1 MLCLYIF
8 LFLRSM
14 IYSKKYFIIIKLLIV
29 SSINLCAQSESNKI
43 QIFTPNENLPSLLN
57 KNTNK
62 NLPLNLGIEKTNNEP
77 NINMD
82 ISEQEKFI
90 NPSEYYTSRLNRKKG
105 ESNKMP
111 DEYKNDMYL
120 GDFLTSENSVNVTF
134 RDHEYPDG
142 DRIQIRVND
151 KLVVANILL
160 VETFKGLNIELEEGF
175 NRIDFIALNQG
186 ESGPN
191 TAELKVYTNS
201 GSLVGSNQWNLATGV
216 KATYIVVKE

>member
-1 MLCLYIF
+1 MFTYITIF
-8 LFLRSM
+8 MCM
-14 IYSKKYFIIIKLLIV
+14 IFSKKQFFILVILLLNM
-29 SSINLCAQSESNKI
+29 SPINLYAQTEINKTPL
-43 QIFTPNENLPSLLN
+43 FTPKENLPSLIN
-57 KNTNK
+57 NNPKNNI
-62 NLPLNLGIEKTNNEP
+62 PLNLDINKINSEP
-77 NINMD
+77 KINMD
-82 ISEQEKFI
+82 ISEREKFI

-120 GDFLTSENSVNVTF
+120 GDYLTSENSVNVTF

>member
-1 MLCLYIF
+1 MYMIF
-8 LFLRSM
+8 
-14 IYSKKYFIIIKLLIV
+14 SKKQFFIVVVLLLII
-29 SSINLCAQSESNKI
+29 SPIHLYAQTETNKTPL
-43 QIFTPNENLPSLLN
+43 FTPKENLPSLIN
-57 KNTNK
+57 NNPKNNI
-62 NLPLNLGIEKTNNEP
+62 PLNLDINKINSEP

-82 ISEQEKFI
+82 ISEREKFI
-90 NPSEYYTSRLNRKKG
+90 NPSEYYTSILNRKKD
-105 ESNKMP
+105 ESDKMP
-111 DEYKNDMYL
+111 DKYKNDMYL
-120 GDFLTSENSVNVTF
+120 GDYLTSENSVNVTF

>member
-1 MLCLYIF
+1 
-8 LFLRSM
+8 M
-14 IYSKKYFIIIKLLIV
+14 ILIKKQFFFIMTILLV
-29 SSINLCAQSESNKI
+29 MSSFNLDAQSETNKKP
-43 QIFTPNENLPSLLN
+43 IFVPSENLPSLLN
-57 KNTNK
+57 KKPK
-62 NLPLNLGIEKTNNEP
+62 NILPIDLNIKKNNSEP
-77 NINMD
+77 KINMD

-90 NPSEYYTSRLNRKKG
+90 NPSEYYTSRMNRKKG

-120 GDFLTSENSVNVTF
+120 GDYLTSESSVNVTF

-142 DRIQIRVND
+142 DRIQIKVND
-151 KLVVANILL
+151 KIVVANILL

-186 ESGPN
+186 DSGPN

-201 GSLVGSNQWNLATGV
+201 GALVGSNQWNLATGV

>member
-1 MLCLYIF
+1 
-8 LFLRSM
+8 M

-90 NPSEYYTSRLNRKKG
+90 NPSEYSPSSLNSKTG
-105 ESNKMP
+105 ASHIMP
-111 DEYKNDMYL
+111 DELKHDLYL
-120 GDFLTSENSVNVTF
+120 GDF
-134 RDHEYPDG
+134 
-142 DRIQIRVND
+142 
-151 KLVVANILL
+151 
-160 VETFKGLNIELEEGF
+160 
-175 NRIDFIALNQG
+175 
-186 ESGPN
+186 
-191 TAELKVYTNS
+191 
-201 GSLVGSNQWNLATGV
+201 
-216 KATYIVVKE
+216 

>member
-8 LFLRSM
+8 LILRSM
-14 IYSKKYFIIIKLLIV
+14 IYLKKYFIIKLLIV
-29 SSINLCAQSESNKI
+29 SSINLCAQSENNKI

-105 ESNKMP
+105 ETNKMP